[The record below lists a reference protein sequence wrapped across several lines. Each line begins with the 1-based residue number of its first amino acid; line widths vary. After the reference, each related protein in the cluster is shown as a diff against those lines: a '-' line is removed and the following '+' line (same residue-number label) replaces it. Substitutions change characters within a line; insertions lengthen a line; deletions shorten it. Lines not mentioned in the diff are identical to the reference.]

1 MALWSP
7 VSFVFSRAGAWGA
20 TQSAWYSV
28 CPVIIELPS
37 LSHTL
42 YSVFLWFC
50 SLLPFASWLAVLRPS
65 LPVGHRKECY
75 AVGCHHACGLSVAVL
90 GYLQPEAPPLRR
102 HHSPVVP
109 PSHPRQGLATVS
121 QKCSVC
127 NLGSGEAAGLCQDPP
142 LRRPE
147 PVMENGHVLKTQT
160 CRSNGGRGRVKSMD
174 RELQK
179 CHRKWN
185 YAPVAV
191 HTHTHP
197 NFWNVCIIF
206 LITWIFS
213 ESFEKKK
220 SLVQILWGIPS
231 HPPLWTVSWSVS
243 RSLSCFGRVWISE
256 FQLER
261 EQVLPQGLLEIS
273 GVHLLITGTGECHQ
287 HVVSRGPKRCQNEGN
302 STQGRLVLS
311 QVPVASPLGNT
322 GHRDENFR
330 FLGHLYCA
338 DELR

>member
-1 MALWSP
+1 MKLCTSC
-7 VSFVFSRAGAWGA
+7 
-20 TQSAWYSV
+20 SA
-28 CPVIIELPS
+28 
-37 LSHTL
+37 
-42 YSVFLWFC
+42 
-50 SLLPFASWLAVLRPS
+50 
-65 LPVGHRKECY
+65 
-75 AVGCHHACGLSVAVL
+75 
-90 GYLQPEAPPLRR
+90 
-102 HHSPVVP
+102 
-109 PSHPRQGLATVS
+109 
-121 QKCSVC
+121 
-127 NLGSGEAAGLCQDPP
+127 
-142 LRRPE
+142 
-147 PVMENGHVLKTQT
+147 
-160 CRSNGGRGRVKSMD
+160 
-174 RELQK
+174 
-179 CHRKWN
+179 
-185 YAPVAV
+185 
-191 HTHTHP
+191 HTHTPKLLKCMHHFSHNL
-197 NFWNVCIIF
+197 NF
-206 LITWIFS
+206 LWIFW
-213 ESFEKKK
+213 KKK